1 MGKMILSRFVLPGI
15 CLGWLSVGGGA
26 QVRGAGTGHPAL
38 LVVNQG
44 DASVSVVD
52 PVAAR
57 QIATVPEG
65 GTGVHGH
72 EVAVSPD
79 GRTAY
84 VPVYGSTGVGK
95 PGIDGHE
102 MLVVDVAGRK
112 VVGHVDFGHGVRPH
126 CAVYDRASGLLYVTT
141 ELDQTVTAIDPV
153 PGKDGTLKIVGT
165 VPTGQA
171 QSHMLAL
178 SRDGKRGYTA
188 NVGPGT
194 VSVLDMVGRKTL
206 AVIPISGET
215 QRIAISNDDKLVFT
229 SDQTQPRL
237 AVIDTATNKVKAWV
251 ALPGTGYGT
260 AATRDGRWLLVAI
273 PATGQVAVVDLNTL
287 KVVRTIAVPS
297 APQEILMRPDGKVA
311 YVSCNK
317 SGKVAA
323 IDLAQWKVQSLID
336 AGKLADG
343 LAWAQ

>member
-1 MGKMILSRFVLPGI
+1 MGV
-15 CLGWLSVGGGA
+15 CLGWLAIGGGVQA
-26 QVRGAGTGHPAL
+26 QAAAAGQPTL

-44 DASVSVVD
+44 DVNVSIVD
-52 PVAAR
+52 PATAK
-57 QIATVPEG
+57 QIATIPENV
-65 GTGVHGH
+65 TGVHAH
-72 EVAVSPD
+72 EAVVSPD
-79 GRTAY
+79 GRTLY
-84 VPVYGSTGVGK
+84 LPIYGSVGVGK

-102 MLVVDVAGRK
+102 MLVIDLASRK
-112 VVGHVDFGHGVRPH
+112 IIHHVDFGHAVRPH
-126 CAVYDRASGLLYVTT
+126 FPIYDKTSGMLYVTT
-141 ELDQTVTAIDPV
+141 ELDKTVSVIDPR
-153 PGKDGTLKIVGT
+153 TLKIVGT
-165 VPTGQA
+165 VPTGQE

-178 SRDGKRGYTA
+178 SHDGKRGYTA

-206 AVIPISGET
+206 AVIPISKDT
-215 QRIAISNDDKLVFT
+215 QRISISNDDKLVFT

-237 AVIDTATNKVKAWV
+237 AVIDTATNKVKTWV
-251 ALPGTGYGT
+251 ELPGTGYGT
-260 AATRDGRWLLVAI
+260 ASTNDGRSLLVAI
-273 PATGQVAVVDLNTL
+273 PATAQVAVVDLKTL

-297 APQEILMRPDGKVA
+297 APQEILVRPDGKVA

-323 IDLAQWKVQSLID
+323 IDLTTWKVQSLID